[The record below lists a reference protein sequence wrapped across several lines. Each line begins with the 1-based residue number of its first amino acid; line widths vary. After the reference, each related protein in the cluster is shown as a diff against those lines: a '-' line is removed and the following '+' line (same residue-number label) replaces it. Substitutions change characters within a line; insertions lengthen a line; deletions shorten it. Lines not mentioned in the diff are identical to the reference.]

1 MALTAVLT
9 QVALQA
15 AAALAGF
22 GWAVPIRPAAP
33 AEVAPAPAP
42 AGAAPTP
49 AAPPGPAPGG
59 PVAPPP
65 AAVPA
70 PPAAVPAPPAPASP
84 PAAPARSPAFPASA
98 VRALRPIRNVVTRDP
113 AVAITF
119 DACAT
124 RSHHYTFDRQL
135 FEVVKRERVPATI
148 FVSGRWVEAHPEVMA
163 ELAADPLV
171 EFGDHSYEHP
181 HMAHLPVARI
191 VAEID
196 QTEAALA
203 KYGKRS
209 VAFRPPFGEWSS
221 RLVYVVQDLQ
231 LPTVTWDVV
240 SGDPSARTTVD
251 GMVRN
256 VVGKTRAGSIIIFHI
271 NGRGHKTAQALP
283 VILRDLRER
292 GFRFV
297 QLSELMA
304 SGGAAPARTAPVA
317 PIPLA
322 PISAGPASADPIPAA
337 GLPITAIP
345 AASVPLQ
352 PPPAPGPQ

>member
-9 QVALQA
+9 QVTLHAT
-15 AAALAGF
+15 AALVGF
-22 GWAVPIRPAAP
+22 GWVVPVRPPDPAEATPAPTVEPAPTVAPGPAAP
-33 AEVAPAPAP
+33 APAFAPAVL
-42 AGAAPTP
+42 T
-49 AAPPGPAPGG
+49 
-59 PVAPPP
+59 
-65 AAVPA
+65 PA
-70 PPAAVPAPPAPASP
+70 PPAASVPLPPAVPMP
-84 PAAPARSPAFPASA
+84 IPMRTM
-98 VRALRPIRNVVTRDP
+98 RPIRNVETRSP
-113 AVAITF
+113 AVALTF

-124 RSHHYTFDRQL
+124 RSHHYKFDRNVFDVL
-135 FEVVKRERVPATI
+135 KRERIPVTI
-148 FVSGRWVEAHPEVMA
+148 FVSGRWVEGHPDVMA

-221 RLVYVVQDLQ
+221 RLVYVLQDLH

-240 SGDPSARTTVD
+240 SGDPSARTTKD
-251 GMVRN
+251 RMIRN
-256 VVGKTRAGSIIIFHI
+256 VVDNARAGSIVVFHI
-271 NGRGHKTAQALP
+271 NGRGHKTAEALP
-283 VILRDLRER
+283 VIVRDLRER
-292 GFRFV
+292 GFHFV
-297 QLSELMA
+297 QVSELLA
-304 SGGAAPARTAPVA
+304 GDRTAPRAPVA

-322 PISAGPASADPIPAA
+322 PVSAAAAAAPFPAVSIPAAPIPAVS
-337 GLPITAIP
+337 IP
-345 AASVPLQ
+345 QP